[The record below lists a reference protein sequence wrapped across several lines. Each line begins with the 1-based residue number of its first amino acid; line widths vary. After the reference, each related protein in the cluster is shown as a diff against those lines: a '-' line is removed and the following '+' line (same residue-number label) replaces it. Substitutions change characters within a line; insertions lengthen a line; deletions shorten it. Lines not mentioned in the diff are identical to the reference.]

1 MAYIVSQI
9 VVCLLLAASI
19 GFLIGWFLVKSLRK
33 EKENLYIYS
42 LKQDIKDK
50 DDEWYRLK
58 ALLVNCEKREKAL
71 ENEIKKQQEDHS
83 LMDELKEEIK
93 RLHSAIDAKNEE
105 IENLKNSVD
114 GYKELENSFEELK
127 KSCEEEKEA
136 FEKELHTS
144 NAKLKEC
151 KESLFALN
159 VDKPQEIK
167 AEIIIPEDEKKN
179 ESFLAGLVELIKR
192 HLNSK
197 V

>member
-9 VVCLLLAASI
+9 IICLLLAASI
-19 GFLIGWFLVKSLRK
+19 GFLIGWFLVKAIRK

-93 RLHSAIDAKNEE
+93 RLHSTIDAKNEE
-105 IENLKNSVD
+105 IENLKNSVSE
-114 GYKELENSFEELK
+114 YEELKNSFEEMK
-127 KSCEEEKEA
+127 KNAEEEREK
-136 FEKELHTS
+136 FQKELQNS
-144 NAKLKEC
+144 NDKLKEC

-167 AEIIIPEDEKKN
+167 AEIIIPEDERKSD
-179 ESFLAGLVELIKR
+179 SFLAGLIEIIKK